1 MSVIVPITRRDYVR
15 RSSLALVPLPPQ
27 SSFAPLFTQAA
38 ARAGIDPDAVTWGR
52 GVMLV
57 APLTAEFGREIA
69 VHARL
74 DNSKDEGERLVTL
87 FAPGNIAPP
96 VTVRFGSGEGA
107 VPVSL
112 TFRLLRSQVV
122 AAVVR
127 RDGGPALGVTA
138 ELRLL

>member
-27 SSFAPLFTQAA
+27 SCVGPLFTQAA
-38 ARAGIDPDAVTWGR
+38 ARAGIDPDAVAWGR
-52 GVMLV
+52 GLMLV
-57 APLTAEFGREIA
+57 APLTAEFGREVA

-74 DNSKDEGERLVTL
+74 DSIGDEGERLVTL
-87 FAPGNIAPP
+87 FAPGNIVPP
-96 VTVRFGSGEGA
+96 VITRFGPGEGA

-112 TFRLLRSQVV
+112 SFRLLRSQVV
-122 AAVVR
+122 AALVR
-127 RDGGPALGVTA
+127 HADGRHQGVIA